1 MKAKYIHQYKSAI
14 VGAGCAGLT
23 LAYHLIDSELHPS
36 ILLDPQSERKDHI
49 WSYWDDGQESL
60 SVSRNFIKKKWARWA
75 IKTHDRSIVRC
86 GDNFAYVAI
95 SSAEYES
102 SLIRKIESAQ
112 GKILR
117 DKVISATT
125 REDVNILKLSTGVEL
140 ETETVF
146 DSRPQ
151 LTSKGTLYQHFVGWT
166 IQSSTPIFDDST
178 AILMDFRVS
187 QEPGIHFIYLLPFSE
202 TSALIESTVYST
214 QLLPTLWY
222 EKQIRGYI
230 EKHFPKSDWK
240 VINTESGAIPLN
252 KKHPQSPYGIPV
264 GLNSGIMRS
273 STGYAF
279 SQILFQINDLV
290 KSIKRGDYQ
299 KIQIKSGATQLET
312 IMDKIFLNVLSQ
324 SPEIAPEVF
333 AKVLESLRGDEF
345 AQFMNGHCPI
355 SIKTKII
362 NALPKTKFLKA
373 SIRSIFE

>member
-1 MKAKYIHQYKSAI
+1 M
-14 VGAGCAGLT
+14 
-23 LAYHLIDSELHPS
+23 
-36 ILLDPQSERKDHI
+36 
-49 WSYWDDGQESL
+49 
-60 SVSRNFIKKKWARWA
+60 
-75 IKTHDRSIVRC
+75 
-86 GDNFAYVAI
+86 
-95 SSAEYES
+95 
-102 SLIRKIESAQ
+102 
-112 GKILR
+112 
-117 DKVISATT
+117 ISATT

-299 KIQIKSGATQLET
+299 KLQIKSGATQLET

-355 SIKTKII
+355 SIKAKII

>member
-1 MKAKYIHQYKSAI
+1 MKTKDTHQYKSAI

-75 IKTHDRSIVRC
+75 IKTYDRSIVRC
-86 GDNFAYVAI
+86 GNNFAYVAI

-102 SLIRKIESAQ
+102 SLIKKIENAQ

-355 SIKTKII
+355 SIKAKII

>member
-1 MKAKYIHQYKSAI
+1 MKTKDTHQYKSAI

-75 IKTHDRSIVRC
+75 IKTYDRCIVRC
-86 GDNFAYVAI
+86 GNNFAYVAI

-102 SLIRKIESAQ
+102 SLIKKIENAQ

-355 SIKTKII
+355 SIKAKII

>member
-1 MKAKYIHQYKSAI
+1 MKTKDTHQYKSAI

-75 IKTHDRSIVRC
+75 IKTYDRSIVRC
-86 GDNFAYVAI
+86 GNNFAYVAI

-102 SLIRKIESAQ
+102 SLIKKIENAQ

-355 SIKTKII
+355 SIKAKII
-362 NALPKTKFLKA
+362 NACLLYTSDA
-373 SIRSIFE
+373 ADE

>member
-75 IKTHDRSIVRC
+75 IKTYDRSIVRC

-102 SLIRKIESAQ
+102 SLIKKIENAQ

-178 AILMDFRVS
+178 AVLMDFRVS

-230 EKHFPKSDWK
+230 EKHFPRSDWK

-355 SIKTKII
+355 SIKAKII

>member
-1 MKAKYIHQYKSAI
+1 MEVKDIDRYKSAI

-23 LAYHLIDSELHPS
+23 LAYHLINSELHPS
-36 ILLDPQSERKDHI
+36 ILLDPQSKRKDHI
-49 WSYWDDGQESL
+49 WSYWDDGHESL
-60 SVSRNFIKKKWARWA
+60 SVPRNFIKKKWARWA
-75 IKTHDRSIVRC
+75 IKTYDRSIFRC
-86 GDNFAYVAI
+86 GNDFAYVAI
-95 SSAEYES
+95 SSAEYEA
-102 SLIRKIESAQ
+102 SLIRKIESAN

-125 REDVNILKLSTGVEL
+125 KEGVNVLKLSTGIEL

-146 DSRPQ
+146 DSRPPLVSQ
-151 LTSKGTLYQHFVGWT
+151 GALYQHFVGWT
-166 IQSSTPIFDDST
+166 IQSTTPIFDDST

-230 EKHFPKSDWK
+230 EKHFPKSNWEI
-240 VINTESGAIPLN
+240 INTESGAIPLN
-252 KKHPQSPYGIPV
+252 RKHPQPPYGISF

-290 KSIKRGDYQ
+290 TNIKRGDCH
-299 KIQIKSGATQLET
+299 KTEIRSGATKLET
-312 IMDKIFLNVLSQ
+312 VMDKIFLNVLSQ
-324 SPEIAPEVF
+324 SLEIAPEVF

-355 SIKTKII
+355 SIKAKII
-362 NALPKTKFLKA
+362 NALPKTQFLKA

>member
-1 MKAKYIHQYKSAI
+1 MKVKYIHQYKSAI

-75 IKTHDRSIVRC
+75 IKTYDRSIVRC

-362 NALPKTKFLKA
+362 NALPKTKFLKT